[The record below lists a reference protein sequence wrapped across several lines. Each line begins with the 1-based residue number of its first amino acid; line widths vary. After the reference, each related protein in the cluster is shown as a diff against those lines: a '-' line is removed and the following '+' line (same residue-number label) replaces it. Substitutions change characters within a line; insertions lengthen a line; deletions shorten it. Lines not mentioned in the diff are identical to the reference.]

1 MYILRQQSLSL
12 SDIKN
17 ITNNIFTRIP
27 PLSFGELL
35 SDKKYTSK
43 KLRCFMIKRYYQ
55 NTRKLIVNQTK

>member
-1 MYILRQQSLSL
+1 MYIFRHQSLSL
-12 SDIKN
+12 NDMKN
-17 ITNNIFTRIP
+17 ITHNIFTCVP

-55 NTRKLIVNQTK
+55 NMNKRWLN